1 MGRPFGV
8 WMCGNVEI
16 LFGNHHWEAP
26 VSISGGQSWAATSL
40 LETVTLKLTKKAA
53 VKLSDHTPITY
64 LWSTSQA
71 SFNRK
76 NGFRRFVPH
85 IICSKNQF
93 STPEKENAHRH
104 SLQSFELILLLSSFV
119 SGIVKKRALN
129 QNQNSN
135 ITAKK
140 LWKFSLLPKAW
151 GPPKLGALGLSLFSL
166 MVNPRL
172 L

>member
-129 QNQNSN
+129 QNKNTKIMLTELLEIVFTPKILGPSE
-135 ITAKK
+135 IGGP
-140 LWKFSLLPKAW
+140 SLKP
-151 GPPKLGALGLSLFSL
+151 F
-166 MVNPRL
+166 
-172 L
+172 

>member
-1 MGRPFGV
+1 
-8 WMCGNVEI
+8 MCGNVEI

-104 SLQSFELILLLSSFV
+104 SLQSFELILLLNSFV

-129 QNQNSN
+129 QNKNTKIMLTELLEIVFTPKILGPSE
-135 ITAKK
+135 IGGP
-140 LWKFSLLPKAW
+140 SLKP
-151 GPPKLGALGLSLFSL
+151 F
-166 MVNPRL
+166 
-172 L
+172 

>member
-129 QNQNSN
+129 QNKNTK
-135 ITAKK
+135 IMLTE
-140 LWKFSLLPKAW
+140 LLEIVFTPKIW
-151 GPPKLGALGLSLFSL
+151 GPSEIGGPSLKPF
-166 MVNPRL
+166 
-172 L
+172 